1 MSVSL
6 SPSNALG
13 FKRPL
18 TTLVKRSLTI
28 TNNNPQP
35 VAFKVKTTAPKL
47 YCVRPNSGRVEPGES
62 IDVSVML
69 QALKEEPPLN
79 TKCKD
84 KFLIQ
89 STIIT
94 PDKENLALHDIWASP
109 EANEEG
115 KVFQQK
121 LRVTYLPAE
130 GQTLEEEDEP
140 APVPAQSVLSN
151 TDTAY
156 DTVRAPGNGHAAAPA
171 PAGVP
176 VETHFAS
183 ASSQSQDPAHDFNA
197 RAPTP
202 PLADESMYDNEHS
215 LRGEPVYSIYGRPED
230 AEPEYVAQAP
240 PVDAAPSPG
249 PVGRE
254 LTPEPS
260 HYHAAAEQEHEPE
273 PEPAPVPS
281 QEHTFAPA
289 PAPEPIYITRENPV
303 NEEMFAKFNMAQA
316 EIERLKAQ
324 LAALTAQSQS
334 QSELR
339 RRTRRLSDADSA
351 AGADALTAVEDAH
364 VQPEG
369 VPLQVVVVI
378 ALGVFVTTYLFF

>member
-6 SPSNALG
+6 NPSSALG
-13 FKRPL
+13 FRRPL

-130 GQTLEEEDEP
+130 GQTLEEEDETAG
-140 APVPAQSVLSN
+140 APSVFSGHESVR
-151 TDTAY
+151 Y
-156 DTVRAPGNGHAAAPA
+156 DTIRPGNGTIFANADPHFAAASSQETAHDEQHRAPSPLPEATHAEPSHEPEHNNVPIVVVAPESAPEPFTAPIPAAAPT
-171 PAGVP
+171 
-176 VETHFAS
+176 ELDHYERYAS
-183 ASSQSQDPAHDFNA
+183 
-197 RAPTP
+197 
-202 PLADESMYDNEHS
+202 
-215 LRGEPVYSIYGRPED
+215 
-230 AEPEYVAQAP
+230 AEPEYIAQSFEEPTHAP
-240 PVDAAPSPG
+240 EPQAMYEPVREPSPAPI
-249 PVGRE
+249 PV
-254 LTPEPS
+254 
-260 HYHAAAEQEHEPE
+260 
-273 PEPAPVPS
+273 PAPAS
-281 QEHTFAPA
+281 TA
-289 PAPEPIYITRENPV
+289 APEPIYITRENPI
-303 NEEMFAKFNMAQA
+303 NEEMFAKYNMAQS

-324 LAALTAQSQS
+324 IASLAAQQ
-334 QSELR
+334 ELR

-351 AGADALTAVEDAH
+351 VGSDVQTMVEEAPIH
-364 VQPEG
+364 PEG
-369 VPLQVVVVI
+369 VPLQVVVII
-378 ALGVFVTTYLFF
+378 ALGVFITTYLFF